1 MKLKLIVLRTS
12 DLEKSVHFYQTL
24 LDCTF
29 DYHNHNQGVF
39 HFSTL
44 IQGVVFEI
52 YPLLKNQ
59 ATPDITTRLGFEV
72 NDFDSKIQLFETS
85 ILNQP
90 QTTEFGT
97 FAILKDP
104 DGRKIEVYNSL
115 IENQI

>member
-1 MKLKLIVLRTS
+1 MRLKLLVIRTV
-12 DLEKSVHFYQTL
+12 DLEKSVDFYQTL

-29 DYHNHNQGVF
+29 DYHKHNQGVF

-44 IQGVVFEI
+44 IEGVVFEI
-52 YPLLKNQ
+52 YPLLKSQN
-59 ATPDITTRLGFEV
+59 TPDISTRLGFEV
-72 NDFDSKIQLFETS
+72 SNFDDKIEFFKTS

-115 IENQI
+115 IQKQI